1 MGGGSWDSKSYSSAR
16 STRRTKGIDDFDY
29 SRTADRIHKNL
40 DPKRILGKPYGKLES
55 RDSKEHPESTAIFV
69 AFDVTGS
76 NINRARVAQ
85 AKLPNLMD
93 MLQKH
98 LKNPQ
103 ILIAANDDFR
113 VEPDQCVQISDFESD
128 NRVDEHLRNL
138 MLVGNGGGNS
148 GESYD
153 LLLYAAARLTVLD
166 CMEKRGKK
174 GYLFMYAD
182 EPLMEQVR
190 KDQVNH
196 VFGQGLQGNIPIEE
210 IIAEARKLY
219 NVFLVSTVRPEWG
232 AEKQYPQL
240 FGKESVIILQDP
252 DMICELIA
260 SVVSFNEGAHA
271 DTIVKDMVALG
282 TDLNDAK
289 SIVKT
294 AAAFVVE
301 PKLLRS
307 GTGR

>member
-1 MGGGSWDSKSYSSAR
+1 MGGGRWDTDNYKRST
-16 STRRTKGIDDFDY
+16 STRRSKGIDDFDY
-29 SRTADRIHKNL
+29 SNHATEIHKNL
-40 DPKRILGKPYGKLES
+40 DPRRILAKPYGKLES
-55 RDSKEHPESTAIFV
+55 RDSKEHPESTAILV

-85 AKLPNLMD
+85 RKLPNLMD
-93 MLQKH
+93 MLSKY
-98 LKNPQ
+98 LSNPQ
-103 ILIAANDDFR
+103 IAIAANDDYR

-128 NRVDEHLRNL
+128 NRIDEHLRNL
-138 MLVGNGGGNS
+138 ILVGNGGGNS

-174 GYLFMYAD
+174 GYMFMYAD

-196 VFGQGLQGNIPIEE
+196 VFGQGLQGNIPIED
-210 IIAEARKLY
+210 IIAEVRKLY
-219 NVFLVSTVRPEWG
+219 NLYLISTVRPEYG
-232 AEKQYPQL
+232 AEKQYLEL
-240 FGKESVIILQDP
+240 FGKDSVITLQDP

-260 SVVSFNEGAHA
+260 SVVSFNEGVLE
-271 DTIVKDMVALG
+271 DQIVKDMVALG
-282 TDLNDAK
+282 TDLQDAK

-294 AAAFVVE
+294 ASAFVVE